1 MLLVVPPAYQHS
13 ACNYNPMLSILMRF
27 SAMVM
32 KRDAKNREY
41 RHVLA
46 TVANKGETNEQ
57 VMIFIMDKAL
67 EQIFNDKKCICCA
80 YGAPSPHCMYAPW
93 QQLCLG

>member
-1 MLLVVPPAYQHS
+1 MLVVVPPAYQHA
-13 ACNYNPMLSILMRF
+13 ACNYNPMLSVLMRF

-57 VMIFIMDKAL
+57 VMSFIMDKTL
-67 EQIFNDKKCICCA
+67 EQIFNDKKCMHCVDRA
-80 YGAPSPHCMYAPW
+80 SSPHCTYAPW
-93 QQLCLG
+93 QQLC